1 MQVVE
6 NQPIMW
12 SVLTSGCFGRTI
24 ENRRCFLAEVRVARP
39 KAMYLDADETGSVQF
54 SQCLFHERRQD
65 KIDETIQGIR
75 ESVYELYMLL
85 C

>member
-39 KAMYLDADETGSVQF
+39 KPCTWMQMKQEVF
-54 SQCLFHERRQD
+54 SSANVCFMRGGR
-65 KIDETIQGIR
+65 
-75 ESVYELYMLL
+75 
-85 C
+85 